1 MPKNKLPPPPPPVPA
16 TLTEQKSDFT
26 AEGAPPPGRVA
37 TTVPATLHDEP
48 KASTTPAKPKPKPR
62 PKPAAQSRPGRS
74 GQRPH
79 TAKRASA
86 ARYP

>member
-1 MPKNKLPPPPPPVPA
+1 MTMPKNKLPPPPPPVPA

-48 KASTTPAKPKPKPR
+48 KASPPAKPKP
-62 PKPAAQSRPGRS
+62 AARTRAGR
-74 GQRPH
+74 GAQRPPA
-79 TAKRASA
+79 TKRASA